1 MVLTHGAVLQTPAF
15 AVVVDQFGGFA
26 GEEQGFLV
34 VLSGTHRGVGAGEEG
49 DNWSN
54 SVYCV
59 VLPAQTVQSQ

>member
-1 MVLTHGAVLQTPAF
+1 
-15 AVVVDQFGGFA
+15 
-26 GEEQGFLV
+26 
-34 VLSGTHRGVGAGEEG
+34 VGAGEEG